1 MISLMREV
9 YMVRKPKALAQATDG
24 KPDPAFQDLYIP
36 RKEGDPT
43 GQSQIINDQ
52 EDTLDYNL
60 PTQAGQA
67 AAETVTRTASPLS
80 LGQATRFPS
89 EPNTAG
95 ISQGPGVGRLGA
107 SPMAT
112 DLDAYLSGLMS
123 KYQDPII
130 LELIEQKNAA
140 PVEERRR
147 NQRIV

>member
-1 MISLMREV
+1 
-9 YMVRKPKALAQATDG
+9 MVRKPKALAQATDG

-43 GQSQIINDQ
+43 GQSKIINDQ

-60 PTQAGQA
+60 PTVAGEA
-67 AAETVTRTASPLS
+67 AAETVTRTASPTS

-95 ISQGPGVGRLGA
+95 ISQGPGPGRYGFRGLTADGV
-107 SPMAT
+107 